1 MTSKLGTIAMV
12 LKQPRYAIIAVISS
26 VILGI
31 IYYVLTMSML
41 QEHLSTTLQLM
52 PEYII
57 ASIALS
63 VVISGLGGV
72 NVSLVAFKMK
82 SEKMVKLSK
91 KSGSTILGS
100 TLAAFTPGCPA
111 CTTPLIVVLGAVGG
125 LSIFPLLGLELKF
138 ISVAALVVAM
148 FWITKGLQKPSCCSV
163 KE

>member
-1 MTSKLGTIAMV
+1 MTSKIKTIEMV
-12 LKQPRYAIIAVISS
+12 LKQPRYAIIAIISS
-26 VILGI
+26 VILGA
-31 IYYVLTMSML
+31 IYYFLTMSML

-63 VVISGLGGV
+63 VIISGLGGV
-72 NVSLVAFKMK
+72 NVSLVAFKIK
-82 SEKMVKLSK
+82 SEKMTKLSK

-138 ISVAALVVAM
+138 ASIAALVLAM
-148 FWITKGLQKPSCCSV
+148 FWITKGLQKPSCCCAT
-163 KE
+163 E